1 MEDNKETVGGFE
13 VFSSPEEL
21 SASMTAEP
29 QQTETVTEEAPQQES
44 QVVSD
49 PVQETA
55 ATPEVQTEGEQQPQS
70 DETQVPQV
78 EQEDFTQQNNADV
91 QYSDDQIETAVMS
104 YLSEKLDREV
114 TSLDDVITPQ
124 TPIDE
129 RVEAIAKFVSETG
142 RAPQDW
148 FTYQSLS
155 TSEMDDA
162 TLVKVDMAL
171 QYPNL
176 SASEVNTLILNKYK
190 LDPNK
195 YSEDEVKVGGLQ
207 MKVDAANA
215 KNQIEEQRMR
225 YAAPETKQEAATEQ
239 ESFINDEWLSEMRQE
254 ANDLTGLEFDLG
266 NDKTFTFG
274 LDDRYKQDLMNKNA
288 RLDEYFDAYVQNDG
302 SWDFDTL
309 NSHRAIIDNID
320 AIVSSTYRQGLSDGQ
335 KGVVQN
341 ASNVSAQVP
350 QQSSQN
356 NANPLQDQLKSII
369 GSNSNKMTFKI

>member
-78 EQEDFTQQNNADV
+78 EQENFTQQNNADV

-129 RVEAIAKFVSETG
+129 RVEAIAKFVS
-142 RAPQDW
+142 
-148 FTYQSLS
+148 
-155 TSEMDDA
+155 
-162 TLVKVDMAL
+162 
-171 QYPNL
+171 
-176 SASEVNTLILNKYK
+176 
-190 LDPNK
+190 
-195 YSEDEVKVGGLQ
+195 
-207 MKVDAANA
+207 
-215 KNQIEEQRMR
+215 
-225 YAAPETKQEAATEQ
+225 
-239 ESFINDEWLSEMRQE
+239 RQE
-254 ANDLTGLEFDLG
+254 ELRKIGLLI
-266 NDKTFTFG
+266 
-274 LDDRYKQDLMNKNA
+274 
-288 RLDEYFDAYVQNDG
+288 
-302 SWDFDTL
+302 
-309 NSHRAIIDNID
+309 SH
-320 AIVSSTYRQGLSDGQ
+320 
-335 KGVVQN
+335 
-341 ASNVSAQVP
+341 
-350 QQSSQN
+350 
-356 NANPLQDQLKSII
+356 
-369 GSNSNKMTFKI
+369 